1 MAEHG
6 SPSLTLRAA
15 VEEYLAWLELDRH
28 ASPNTLDAYRRDLAR
43 FAAFAEAHGATR
55 ITEVDR
61 DLLRAYQR
69 SLSRR
74 PAGGRRALAPSSR
87 QRHLVSLRSLLRFA
101 AREEWL
107 PGDLG
112 STIDLPRLP
121 ERLPKP
127 LDEADR
133 LTLTE
138 ALGGDRSVDRRDR
151 ALILFLLSTGCRIS
165 EALGLDRQD
174 WGHDHVVVRGKG
186 DRERSVLIT
195 ENARH
200 AVDEYLAARTDASP
214 ALFVGLQP
222 ASRAATDNRLTPR
235 EPASSAA
242 GWPRGSASRPS
253 TRTGCGTPWGPSSRT
268 GSGTPASPRRRSGTP
283 VSPRWPGIR
292 RSARRAG
299 DRRSRRSRRQGCK
312 ATLGARATTRRPP
325 THAHSRGR

>member
-1 MAEHG
+1 MPRRPPA
-6 SPSLTLRAA
+6 PRTLSSA

-28 ASPNTLDAYRRDLAR
+28 ASPNTIDAYRRDLAAFSR
-43 FAAFAEAHGATR
+43 FAEGHGMTAV
-55 ITEVDR
+55 TELDR

-74 PAGGRRALAPSSR
+74 PAGARKALSPATR

-138 ALGGDRSVDRRDR
+138 ALGGDSQVDRRDR

-174 WGHDHVVVRGKG
+174 WGHDRVVVRGKG

-200 AVDEYLAARTDASP
+200 AVDEYLAARGDSSP

-222 ASRAATDNRLTPR
+222 ASKAATDNRLTPQGAR
-235 EPASSAA
+235 FICRRLAGRLGIPPFHPHRLRHTLGTLLQDRIGDARLTAETLGHAGLASVA
-242 GWPRGSASRPS
+242 GYTKISEA
-253 TRTGCGTPWGPSSRT
+253 
-268 GSGTPASPRRRSGTP
+268 RRRQ
-283 VSPRWPGIR
+283 
-292 RSARRAG
+292 ALEAAEEAG
-299 DRRSRRSRRQGCK
+299 
-312 ATLGARATTRRPP
+312 L
-325 THAHSRGR
+325 